1 MSEDAHPGIGGV
13 VQLVPPCGH
22 RTDGI
27 DDDLSVF
34 LAEMEYHEVIA
45 LDVEGVTSLQLPCCT
60 NHLYRIGHAI
70 QELRI
75 TRSSLGNSCVTK
87 PRVEQTD
94 LAEQQNQGRHR
105 R

>member
-1 MSEDAHPGIGGV
+1 
-13 VQLVPPCGH
+13 
-22 RTDGI
+22 
-27 DDDLSVF
+27 
-34 LAEMEYHEVIA
+34 VIA
-45 LDVEGVTSLQLPCCT
+45 LHIEGVAGLQLPCCT

-75 TRSSLGNSCVTK
+75 RRSSLGHSCVTK

-94 LAEQQNQGRHR
+94 LPEQQNTGSHR